1 MISIQVV
8 NKLVAILEQRL
19 EYNLSPSI
27 FVNVSNPKG
36 SLTKDEIKHIH
47 SEFIENIIGKN
58 DGKEIDPEQP
68 YDYRQRFGKYELVVE
83 KLYSVDDNI
92 LLISLTPATVVNDA
106 IGDLLSDLPLL
117 KETMIEELDAVD
129 VTIKVTY

>member
-8 NKLVAILEQRL
+8 NKLVEILKQRL
-19 EYNLSPSI
+19 SYNLSPSI
-27 FVNVSNPKG
+27 FINVSNPKG
-36 SLTKDEIKHIH
+36 ILTRDEVKHIH
-47 SEFIENIIGKN
+47 SEFISNMIGQN
-58 DGKEIDPEQP
+58 DGKEIDQEQP
-68 YDYRQRFGKYELVVE
+68 YDYRQAFGDYELVVE
-83 KLYSVDDNI
+83 KLYTVDDNI
-92 LLISLTPATVVNDA
+92 LLISIAPAAIVSNA